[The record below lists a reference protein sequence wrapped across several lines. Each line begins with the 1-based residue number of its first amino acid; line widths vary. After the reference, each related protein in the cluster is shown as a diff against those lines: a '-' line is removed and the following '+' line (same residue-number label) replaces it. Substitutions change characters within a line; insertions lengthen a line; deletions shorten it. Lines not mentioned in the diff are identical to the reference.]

1 MSKCFNCGAEFEGGY
16 CPECGVPANNS
27 NPAPAPAPQAY
38 NPPPVY
44 NNINVN
50 TNEVTSTAGWFG
62 WQALIGFLGI
72 IGIIIVLCVSRDQSA
87 KNFAKASL
95 IWTIIAIVIIILM
108 LALGVF
114 AGIAASE
121 M

>member
-16 CPECGVPANNS
+16 CPDCGVPASNS
-27 NPAPAPAPQAY
+27 NPAPAPRPQAY

-44 NNINVN
+44 NNINVTN
-50 TNEVTSTAGWFG
+50 TETTSVGGWFG
-62 WQALIGFLGI
+62 WQILIGFLGI
-72 IGIIIVLCVSRDQSA
+72 IGLIIMMCVSRDPSA

-95 IWTIIAIVIIILM
+95 IWSIIGLVLVIL
-108 LALGVF
+108 LFALGVF
-114 AGIAASE
+114 AGIASE

>member
-16 CPECGVPANNS
+16 CPDCGVPASNS
-27 NPAPAPAPQAY
+27 TPAPAPRPQAY

-50 TNEVTSTAGWFG
+50 NNEVTTVGGWFG
-62 WQALIGFLGI
+62 WQLLISVLGL

-95 IWTIIAIVIIILM
+95 IWMAIAVVLVIILM
-108 LALGVF
+108 ALGVF